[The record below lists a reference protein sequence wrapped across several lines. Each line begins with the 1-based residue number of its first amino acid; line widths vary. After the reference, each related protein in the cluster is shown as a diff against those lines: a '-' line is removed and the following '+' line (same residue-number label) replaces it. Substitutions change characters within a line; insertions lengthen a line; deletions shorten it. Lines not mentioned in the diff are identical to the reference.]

1 MSNIVSYIQDT
12 TDDNNCNDLDVGC
25 YIVYEDHIK
34 IFLRNIDF
42 EHNIQKILG
51 GKEKYPTLYFN
62 LVLDGNVF
70 FDCQG
75 KVLSDNLLIYEITFK
90 SKQNVN

>member
-1 MSNIVSYIQDT
+1 MSNITSYIQDT
-12 TDDNNCNDLDVGC
+12 TDDENCNDLDVA
-25 YIVYEDHIK
+25 YYTVYEDRIN
-34 IFLRNIDF
+34 IFLRKIDY
-42 EHNIQKILG
+42 EHNIKEILG

-75 KVLSDNLLIYEITFK
+75 KVLTDNLLKYEITFK